1 MDSNP
6 SLADRW
12 SAAGGGRWRGLQAGL
27 LLIVL
32 VTLAGCAALNEARV
46 DVAGYGAWPA
56 GRAAGIY
63 RFERLPSQQQG
74 PAAQDEIEAA
84 AAAALAQKGFRLV
97 PAGAADGKGD
107 LLVQVGM
114 RGYREVD
121 ARWDPFW
128 ANPSPWS
135 MHGWWGS
142 GRGVGLGLGWSSSP
156 PRDVQ
161 EAVLLLIDGTS
172 HQVLYEG
179 HARTELRGSPDV
191 WRALFRATLQDFPAL
206 ASGTRQVTV
215 PLREAPA
222 STPQ

>member
-1 MDSNP
+1 ML
-6 SLADRW
+6 LADRW
-12 SAAGGGRWRGLQAGL
+12 PAFGGSGRWRGLCAGL
-27 LLIVL
+27 LLTV
-32 VTLAGCAALNEARV
+32 LAGCAALNEARV

-56 GRAAGIY
+56 GRAAGVY

-84 AAAALAQKGFRLV
+84 AATALAQKGFR
-97 PAGAADGKGD
+97 PAAAAGAGKVD

-161 EAVLLLIDGTS
+161 EAVLLLIDSAG

-179 HARTELRGSPDV
+179 RARTELRGTPDV
-191 WRALFRATLQDFPAL
+191 WRALFSATLQDFPAL

-215 PLREAPA
+215 PLREASA

>member
-1 MDSNP
+1 MRSNL

-12 SAAGGGRWRGLQAGL
+12 SAAAGSGWWSGLLAGL
-27 LLIVL
+27 LLTV
-32 VTLAGCAALNEARV
+32 LAGCASLNEARV

-56 GRAAGIY
+56 GRAAGSY

-74 PAAQDEIEAA
+74 PAAQDEIETA
-84 AAAALAQKGFRLV
+84 AAAALAQKGFRPAL
-97 PAGAADGKGD
+97 AGAGKVD

-161 EAVLLLIDGTS
+161 DAVLLLIDGTS

-179 HARTELRGSPDV
+179 HARTELRGTPDV

-206 ASGTRQVTV
+206 ASGARQVTV
-215 PLREAPA
+215 PLHEAAA
-222 STPQ
+222 SAPQ

>member
-1 MDSNP
+1 ML
-6 SLADRW
+6 LADRW
-12 SAAGGGRWRGLQAGL
+12 SALGGSGRWRGLFAGL
-27 LLIVL
+27 LLTV
-32 VTLAGCAALNEARV
+32 LAGCAALNEARV

-84 AAAALAQKGFRLV
+84 AATALAQKGFR
-97 PAGAADGKGD
+97 PAAAGAGKVD

-142 GRGVGLGLGWSSSP
+142 GRGVGLGLGLGWSSSP

-161 EAVLLLIDGTS
+161 EAVLLLIDSAG

-179 HARTELRGSPDV
+179 RARTELRGTPDV
-191 WRALFRATLQDFPAL
+191 WRALFSATLQDFPAL

-215 PLREAPA
+215 PLREASA
-222 STPQ
+222 SAPQ

>member
-1 MDSNP
+1 MRSNL
-6 SLADRW
+6 SLADRG
-12 SAAGGGRWRGLQAGL
+12 SAAAGSGWWRGLLAGL
-27 LLIVL
+27 LLTV
-32 VTLAGCAALNEARV
+32 LAGCAALNEARV

-56 GRAAGIY
+56 GRAAGSY

-84 AAAALAQKGFRLV
+84 AAAALAQKGFRRA
-97 PAGAADGKGD
+97 PAGTTDGKVD

-121 ARWDPFW
+121 ARWDPYW

-179 HARTELRGSPDV
+179 HARTELRGTPDV

-215 PLREAPA
+215 PLHETAASAP
-222 STPQ
+222 Q